1 MIKKAKSIK
10 LDRGNALL
18 LKIRNYAAMKILRNI
33 YLAILDSHLNNSC
46 IIWGQNF
53 NTINRLI
60 IIQKKALLES

>member
-10 LDRGNALL
+10 LNRGSALL
-18 LKIRNYAAMKILRNI
+18 LKTRNYATMKILRNI

-46 IIWGQNF
+46 IVWGPNF

-60 IIQKKALLES
+60 IIQKKALP